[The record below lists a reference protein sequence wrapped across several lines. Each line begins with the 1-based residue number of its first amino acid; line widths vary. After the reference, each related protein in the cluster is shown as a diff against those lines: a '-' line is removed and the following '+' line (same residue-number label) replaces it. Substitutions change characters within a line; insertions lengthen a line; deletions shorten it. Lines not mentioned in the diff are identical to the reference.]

1 MITQINIRPDM
12 LTEVLSMTVLHCRQ
26 EMHRLSYDEASVLE
40 DLDEYRRL
48 IRAMDT
54 ALELLEAVDGF
65 SSTDF
70 VHISGDCE
78 RCEDGVTL
86 EMRRR
91 EEQEDDEVL
100 SDDV

>member
-54 ALELLEAVDGF
+54 ALELLEAVDDF
-65 SSTDF
+65 DSTRL
-70 VHISGDCE
+70 VCISGSDKLCE
-78 RCEDGVTL
+78 EDGATL
-86 EMRRR
+86 EMRRK
-91 EEQEDDEVL
+91 E
-100 SDDV
+100 